1 VLKKVKKVL
10 FIIITLILV
19 LVLAFNIYNF
29 VSIKILKKDF
39 ASIKGYA
46 ILEVVSG
53 SMEPTIKVGDLI
65 VIDTKVQ
72 KYKEQD
78 IVTFRDVNGSFVT
91 HRIISLDKDKMITKG
106 DNNNTKD
113 EALSTKNIVGKYVF
127 KISGVGLILSS
138 LKSPFVLVMVLLIGI
153 LVCYLISTDKNGKPL
168 LEDDELNEFIEFQ
181 KSKEEKKDVKNKKE
195 KLEDKKKTL
204 KKESDS
210 NIKKPK
216 TSKKEENKSES
227 KKSTAKKTDTSKKV
241 DVKKTNIAK
250 VNKSTKASNSNKT
263 KKEESVLKRKTTAK
277 SSSKSKTK

>member
-1 VLKKVKKVL
+1 MLKKVKKVL

-78 IVTFRDVNGSFVT
+78 IVTFRDVSGSFVT